1 MWGENNS
8 EGNGSTFY
16 FTLPIWQ
23 YNKTFEDG
31 EWEYKITTNIKKI
44 LLVDNEVDITYALTN
59 ALENEEFN
67 VESFNDPIIAL
78 NSYKSN
84 FYDLIILDIK
94 MPNMDGFELYNKIRE
109 KDPKVKICFLTAS
122 ELFYEEFRKA
132 RFLLVEKIGEEYFIQ
147 KPIKTDDLVQKI
159 NALIMKNGWP
169 TILR

>member
-1 MWGENNS
+1 M
-8 EGNGSTFY
+8 
-16 FTLPIWQ
+16 
-23 YNKTFEDG
+23 
-31 EWEYKITTNIKKI
+31 NIKKI

-59 ALENEEFN
+59 ALENYGFN
-67 VESFNDPIIAL
+67 IEAFNDPILAL

-94 MPNMDGFELYNKIRE
+94 MPKMDGFVLYNKIKE
-109 KDPKVKICFLTAS
+109 KDPQVKICFLTAS

-159 NALIMKNGWP
+159 NVLMMKNK
-169 TILR
+169 